1 MNKALQVIVAIVLL
15 LIAFAVVSNV
25 IHTVGRVVQ
34 GLVTLALW
42 AVIIYFAFKI
52 FGGGDKK

>member
-1 MNKALQVIVAIVLL
+1 VALVLL
-15 LIAFAVVSNV
+15 LIAFAVVNNL
-25 IHTVGRVVQ
+25 IHTVAGIVK

-52 FGGGDKK
+52 FGGGGKGK